1 MKQKQAICFLICTA
15 LLFMNPIIHTSA
27 MDGFDMI
34 NNMNMDMILDQS
46 YHTINSVEF
55 TSDHAMDNNLLNFQL
70 DEIMFFPDLL
80 NVINMNIDHSV
91 DDTLLN
97 QDIIVAVDNGTWMP
111 EFNNFFNNPTAEIPI
126 DIEMTNIDMDSITV
140 PAFQPIQDTIRDLN
154 NNPDMDSFNGD
165 PVLNNSAELDFATA
179 PDTLD
184 NLNWNTETNPETALL
199 DVTQPEDNTHMLD
212 APTAPDTLDNLN
224 WNTETNPE
232 TALLDVAQPEDNT
245 HMLDAPGGEILDDGF
260 NNMPADNTP
269 NTDDSIHHKNS
280 ISEPQVEYAPPAN

>member
-1 MKQKQAICFLICTA
+1 MKQKQVICFLICTA

-55 TSDHAMDNNLLNFQL
+55 ASDHAMDNNLLNFQL

-80 NVINMNIDHSV
+80 NVMNMNIDHSV

-111 EFNNFFNNPTAEIPI
+111 EFNDFFNNPTAEIPM
-126 DIEMTNIDMDSITV
+126 DIEMMNVDMDSVMV
-140 PAFQPIQDTIRDLN
+140 PAFQFLPQQDTIGDLN
-154 NNPDMDSFNGD
+154 NSPNMNPFNDD
-165 PVLNNSAELDFATA
+165 PVLNNSTELDFA
-179 PDTLD
+179 
-184 NLNWNTETNPETALL
+184 
-199 DVTQPEDNTHMLD
+199 
-212 APTAPDTLDNLN
+212 TAPDTLDNLN

-260 NNMPADNTP
+260 NNMPTDNTP
-269 NTDDSIHHKNS
+269 NTNDSIHHENL
-280 ISEPQVEYAPPAN
+280 ISEPQVEYVPPAN

>member
-1 MKQKQAICFLICTA
+1 MKQKQVICFLICTA

-34 NNMNMDMILDQS
+34 NNMNMDMVLEQS
-46 YHTINSVEF
+46 YHAINSVEF
-55 TSDHAMDNNLLNFQL
+55 ATDHAMDNNILNHQL
-70 DEIMFFPDLL
+70 NEIMFFPDLL
-80 NVINMNIDHSV
+80 DVFSTNAPANSTSDNITS
-91 DDTLLN
+91 N
-97 QDIIVAVDNGTWMP
+97 DIIVAVDNGAWMP

-140 PAFQPIQDTIRDLN
+140 PAFQPMQDTIRDLN
-154 NNPDMDSFNGD
+154 NNPDMNSFNGD
-165 PVLNNSAELDFATA
+165 PALNNSTELDFA
-179 PDTLD
+179 
-184 NLNWNTETNPETALL
+184 
-199 DVTQPEDNTHMLD
+199 
-212 APTAPDTLDNLN
+212 TAPDTLDNLN

-269 NTDDSIHHKNS
+269 NTDDSIHHENS